1 MAPELLGAVPVGMA
15 HETRT
20 AVFSDHSVFIASV
33 RRLGVCRAERGSSLP
48 GRLRAAARRRRAHGV
63 SLLEVLVAMATAAV
77 VVAVSVPQFQA
88 LRSVYGI
95 RAAAHQVTAG
105 VERARLRAI
114 ARNARHRVTFA
125 VSGTTYVMERE
136 VTPNS
141 FVAEGGTQQ
150 LPLGVTVGAVSPAA
164 PIFDTRG
171 MLAAPISI
179 TLSGTASRT
188 KAITINALGQASIQ

>member
-1 MAPELLGAVPVGMA
+1 VAPELLGAVPVGMA

-33 RRLGVCRAERGSSLP
+33 RRLGVCRAERGSSLR

-77 VVAVSVPQFQA
+77 VVSVPQFQA

-136 VTPNS
+136 VTPNT

-171 MLAAPISI
+171 MLAAPVSIS
-179 TLSGTASRT
+179 LSGTASRT